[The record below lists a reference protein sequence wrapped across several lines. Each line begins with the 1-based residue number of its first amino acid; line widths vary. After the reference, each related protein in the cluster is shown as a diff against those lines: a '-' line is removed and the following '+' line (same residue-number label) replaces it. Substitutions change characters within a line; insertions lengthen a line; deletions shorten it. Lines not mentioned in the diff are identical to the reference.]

1 MKTELKINGIYS
13 YSFEDEENAY
23 IIILKKEN
31 RNSYYLYVLDCLNEY
46 SNNEIQERLINDISN
61 NLIKL
66 SFFIEVDSTTICNTI
81 DGYIGQCSDEI
92 CDKLLKFYET
102 KRFKLF
108 KFLKRRKFKFIP

>member
-23 IIILKKEN
+23 IIILKKGN
-31 RNSYYLYVLDCLNEY
+31 RNTYYSYVLDCLNEY

-102 KRFKLF
+102 KRLKKLF
-108 KFLKRRKFKFIP
+108 KIFKRRNL